1 MSFSLCWPSLQTF
14 SLLCF
19 EKSVLQK
26 VSLFYFY
33 PNALIFIQSGPS
45 HRFPY
50 SVLFEWDFQ
59 GSSSH
64 TPTAGVSLVI
74 ITRRWCG
81 ITEFPHIYM
90 GQLMGRPHLMSFSPL
105 NEF

>member
-1 MSFSLCWPSLQTF
+1 MPSFLF
-14 SLLCF
+14 SPVLLIDF
-19 EKSVLQK
+19 
-26 VSLFYFY
+26 
-33 PNALIFIQSGPS
+33 LIQ
-45 HRFPY
+45 Y
-50 SVLFEWDFQ
+50 LFEWDFQ
-59 GSSSH
+59 GSSS
-64 TPTAGVSLVI
+64 AGVSLVI

>member
-1 MSFSLCWPSLQTF
+1 MPSFLF
-14 SLLCF
+14 SPVLLIDF
-19 EKSVLQK
+19 
-26 VSLFYFY
+26 
-33 PNALIFIQSGPS
+33 LIQ
-45 HRFPY
+45 Y
-50 SVLFEWDFQ
+50 LFEWDFQ

-81 ITEFPHIYM
+81 ITEFPHFYM

>member
-1 MSFSLCWPSLQTF
+1 MPSFLF
-14 SLLCF
+14 SP
-19 EKSVLQK
+19 VL
-26 VSLFYFY
+26 FIDF
-33 PNALIFIQSGPS
+33 LIQ
-45 HRFPY
+45 Y
-50 SVLFEWDFQ
+50 LFEWDFQ